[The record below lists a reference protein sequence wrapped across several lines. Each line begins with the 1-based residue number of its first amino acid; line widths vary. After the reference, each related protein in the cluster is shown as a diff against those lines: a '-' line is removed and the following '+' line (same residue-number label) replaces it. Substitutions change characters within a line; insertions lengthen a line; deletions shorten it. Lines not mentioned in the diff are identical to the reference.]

1 MTDTE
6 IIAAIG
12 KHNLTIMVRPDRIT
26 ASWVICYNQVR
37 EHHNYGLNR
46 GCDDSDTIRSVIQYA
61 VNAIKSY
68 KIPDQ

>member
-1 MTDTE
+1 
-6 IIAAIG
+6 
-12 KHNLTIMVRPDRIT
+12 
-26 ASWVICYNQVR
+26 
-37 EHHNYGLNR
+37 LNR